1 MKKPTK
7 RQTAWRWNL
16 ILAAASA
23 PIHAAA
29 VLFEAKIP
37 GDLELRAKVV
47 KPVGD
52 GVSELRIDYGAGY
65 RVYFVQRGIAL
76 VVLLAGGD
84 KRTQMRDIQ
93 RAIALSRTV

>member
-37 GDLELRAKVV
+37 GDLELRAKVGL
-47 KPVGD
+47 PN
-52 GVSELRIDYGAGY
+52 R
-65 RVYFVQRGIAL
+65 
-76 VVLLAGGD
+76 
-84 KRTQMRDIQ
+84 RTLGFTGCIPYD
-93 RAIALSRTV
+93 TVAA